1 VKFLMNASLKSYH
14 ELIYRAGRLLSHERT
29 FFVSLVLC
37 VRYHTYDLFNSV
49 MKYFRL
55 NIICIH
61 HKDQRKKE
69 ANL

>member
-1 VKFLMNASLKSYH
+1 
-14 ELIYRAGRLLSHERT
+14 
-29 FFVSLVLC
+29 VLDIN
-37 VRYHTYDLFNSV
+37 TYDLFNSV

-69 ANL
+69 ANLGKSVSLAGFLGQNWAG

>member
-1 VKFLMNASLKSYH
+1 MYVILTIFILYCKCLKGHSLY
-14 ELIYRAGRLLSHERT
+14 LL
-29 FFVSLVLC
+29 FCVLDIN
-37 VRYHTYDLFNSV
+37 TYVLFNSV